1 MVDHAVALYRSNW
14 RPLITLSAV
23 WFVPTY
29 GLPLIPIIP
38 MLSDPTLLFR
48 QTIRRSGAEYVDQR
62 VVDPVAY
69 ACLGGAMTV
78 ATLDLLAGRHARVVR
93 ASVAALRRVVPLSV
107 TYFIYVTAVVALIV
121 VCFSA
126 DRSGH

>member
-1 MVDHAVALYRSNW
+1 VTPRCCSAKQSDDPVLSTLISVVDH
-14 RPLITLSAV
+14 
-23 WFVPTY
+23 
-29 GLPLIPIIP
+29 
-38 MLSDPTLLFR
+38 
-48 QTIRRSGAEYVDQR
+48 
-62 VVDPVAY
+62 VAY

-78 ATLDLLAGRHARVVR
+78 ATLGLLARRHARVVR
-93 ASVAALRRVVPLSV
+93 ACVAALRRVVPLSV